1 MSDTPAIVTQAST
14 PATEIEATVAK
25 LSAERS
31 AAFKAAVAEV
41 EATVA
46 KLNAER
52 SAAFKAAI
60 FEFGTR
66 AVYFAIGAVAGIV
79 FAHFVL

>member
-14 PATEIEATVAK
+14 LA
-25 LSAERS
+25 
-31 AAFKAAVAEV
+31 AEV
-41 EATVA
+41 EAAVA

-52 SAAFKAAI
+52 SAAWKAAI

-66 AVYFAIGAVAGIV
+66 AVYFTIGAVVGIV
-79 FAHFVL
+79 FAHFV